1 MKNQTFLFTIIRMN
15 KLKYIVLPL
24 LVLSISSCSSSGASS
39 APASEGESS
48 VVSSE
53 TTSEETSSGKHYE
66 KHVSAL
72 NPINEPY
79 IGKQYYLNHIGDI
92 YNTWKDYQGNGQTI
106 AVIDVGFKYDHPDFT
121 YEDGKSKVSDKSAY
135 FSTSGSKTTTNV
147 GVKNLSNTISAH
159 GYNNDHGTFCA
170 GVAAAGINKKGV
182 IGVAPLAELLLLR
195 TDGQAPSI
203 NEAFKYAADY
213 GARVVS
219 ISIGS
224 YANYDGDLNYDN
236 SPKANLKTVFNDAIA
251 YCKEKGTVVI
261 SAAGNGGNS
270 TPTYPGDSQGVVG
283 VGGLK
288 ANESSVIWP
297 ESSYNPSNSKTFCE
311 VFAPS
316 DGMYGC
322 CDYNSS
328 KYDGGLNDD
337 GSQKWVGTSF
347 AAPIVAGIAA
357 LYFEKNPNNTVDQF
371 VSDLTS
377 NAISFAPKVSTGYGR
392 VDVGKLLGSTLTG
405 NVTVKAKDS
414 EQLYAYCWNSIT
426 GAKEKAWPGTM
437 CTASGGNYTY
447 NVDTSKYDFVIFNNG
462 GNPAAQTVSLLAS
475 SFING
480 NVYDTSSPSLFGEN
494 TYIGSYIKN

>member
-1 MKNQTFLFTIIRMN
+1 MN
-15 KLKYIVLPL
+15 KFAYIALPL
-24 LVLSISSCSSSGASS
+24 LLLSISACSTNTDSSSASVS
-39 APASEGESS
+39 PSGDTSTSITSESEDGQT
-48 VVSSE
+48 SSE
-53 TTSEETSSGKHYE
+53 KKWE
-66 KHVSAL
+66 KHISSL
-72 NPINEPY
+72 NPINEPL

-92 YNTWKDYQGNGQTI
+92 YNTWKDLQGNGQTI
-106 AVIDVGFKYDHPDFT
+106 AVIDVGFKYNHPDFV
-121 YEDGKSKVSDKSAY
+121 YEDGTSKVSKKSAY
-135 FSTSGSKTTTNV
+135 FSTSGSKTTTQV
-147 GVKNLSNTISAH
+147 GTKYLSNTISDH

-224 YANYDGDLNYDN
+224 YANYEGDLNYDK
-236 SPKANLKTVFNDAIA
+236 SPKADLKTVFNDAVA

-261 SAAGNGGNS
+261 SAAGNGGNA
-270 TPTYPGDSQGVVG
+270 TPTYPGDSKDVIG

-297 ESSYNPSNSKTFCE
+297 QSSYNPSNSKTFCE

-322 CDYNSS
+322 CDYNAS

-357 LYFEKNPNNTVDQF
+357 LYFEKNPNNTVDEF
-371 VSDLTS
+371 ISDLT
-377 NAISFAPKVSTGYGR
+377 NNGAVEFAPKTKTGHGR
-392 VDVGKLLGSTLTG
+392 VDVGKLLGTTLTE
-405 NVTVKAKDS
+405 NVTAKAKDS
-414 EQLYAYCWNSIT
+414 EQLYAYCYNSIT
-426 GAKEKAWPGTM
+426 GTKEKAWPGTT
-437 CTASGGNYTY
+437 CSKSGSNYTY
-447 NVDTSKYDFVIFNNG
+447 NVDSSKYDIMIFNNG
-462 GNPAAQTVSLLAS
+462 GDPAAQTVNLLAS

-494 TYIGSYIKN
+494 TYIGSYIQN

>member
-1 MKNQTFLFTIIRMN
+1 MS
-15 KLKYIVLPL
+15 KLRFIALPL
-24 LVLSISSCSSSGASS
+24 LLLSISSCGTKIDESSINSETSSS
-39 APASEGESS
+39 E
-48 VVSSE
+48 VSIEKDS
-53 TTSEETSSGKHYE
+53 TETSSGKQYE

-92 YNTWKDYQGNGQTI
+92 YNTWKDYQGYGQTI
-106 AVIDVGFKYDHPDFT
+106 AVIDVGFKYDHPDFV
-121 YEDGKSKVSDKSAY
+121 YEDGTSKVSDKSAY
-135 FSTSGSKTTTNV
+135 FSTKGTSTTTQV
-147 GVKNLSNTISAH
+147 GTIYLSNTISAH

-236 SPKANLKTVFNDAIA
+236 CPKANLKTVFNDAVA

-270 TPTYPGDSQGVVG
+270 TSTYPGDSKDVIG

-297 ESSYNPSNSKTFCE
+297 QSSYNPTNSKTFCE

-322 CDYNSS
+322 CDYNAS

-357 LYFEKNPNNTVDQF
+357 LYFEKNPNNSVEDF
-371 VSDLTS
+371 VSDLTTK
-377 NAISFAPKVSTGYGR
+377 AAVSFAPKASTGYGR
-392 VDVGKLLGSTLTG
+392 IDVGKLLGTTLTG
-405 NVTVKAKDS
+405 NITVKAKDS
-414 EQLYAYCWNSIT
+414 EQLYAYCYNSIT
-426 GAKEKAWPGTM
+426 GAKEKAWPGTK
-437 CTASGGNYTY
+437 CTASGSNYTY
-447 NVDTSKYDFVIFNNG
+447 TVDASKYDSIIFNNG
-462 GNPAAQTVSLLAS
+462 GDPAAQTVNLLAS

-480 NVYDTSSPSLFGEN
+480 NVYDTSSPTLFGEN